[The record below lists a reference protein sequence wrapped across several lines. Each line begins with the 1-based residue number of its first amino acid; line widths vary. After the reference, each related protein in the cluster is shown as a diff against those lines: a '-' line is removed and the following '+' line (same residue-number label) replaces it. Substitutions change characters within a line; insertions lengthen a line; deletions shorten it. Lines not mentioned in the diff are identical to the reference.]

1 MGGGVWQLTAGL
13 AGFGVALGLPFG
25 LFAIFPDLLK
35 SLPKSGG
42 WLDTVKKVLAFVEV
56 ALAFKFLS
64 NADLVMHWGILK
76 REVFIGIW
84 LLLSLGL
91 TAYLFGLIRLPHDVK
106 GQKISVGRKMLA
118 VVTLVFALYLIPG
131 VIPTRIANLDLL
143 SGFPPPLSYSIYEID
158 HAKNGTLE
166 ANVVNDYERA
176 IQLSD
181 SLNKPLLIDFT
192 GWACVN
198 CRKMEENVWNQPDVY
213 NYIKENYV
221 LVSLYV
227 DDRKKLPVQE
237 RVTYITKDKNKKD
250 LITLGDK
257 WTTFEAE
264 NFGQVS
270 QPFYVILSNK
280 EELLNNPV
288 GYTPDVNEYL
298 AWLKCGKDSFTKGI
312 EVSKDNDKPSSISL
326 NN

>member
-1 MGGGVWQLTAGL
+1 M
-13 AGFGVALGLPFG
+13 
-25 LFAIFPDLLK
+25 K

-143 SGFPPPLSYSIYEID
+143 SGFPPPLSYSIYEINNP
-158 HAKNGTLE
+158 KNGTLE

-227 DDRKKLPVQE
+227 DDRKKLPV
-237 RVTYITKDKNKKD
+237 R
-250 LITLGDK
+250 
-257 WTTFEAE
+257 
-264 NFGQVS
+264 
-270 QPFYVILSNK
+270 
-280 EELLNNPV
+280 
-288 GYTPDVNEYL
+288 
-298 AWLKCGKDSFTKGI
+298 KG
-312 EVSKDNDKPSSISL
+312 
-326 NN
+326 